1 MPIQVLCTGC
11 SVKLAVP
18 DSAAG
23 KHVRCPKCR
32 AVLAVPAPEPEGPK
46 FEVVEPERP
55 AAPVRK
61 RAQNDDGDD
70 DAPMSLE
77 REEEKTERPKPR
89 KRPRY
94 DDDDDDEEPRRKT
107 PRRSLKRPR
116 RRRGGSNPLAAL
128 GSVGT
133 LVAVVGGVW
142 LLGLLLG
149 LVVPAAFLLPVVIG
163 YLVLLV
169 GGVWFL
175 IIAFSDNVMQGL
187 LCLFVPF
194 YSLLY
199 LITNWDTC
207 KGAFLTQ
214 LGGWLM
220 IVVTAVLS
228 GIR

>member
-1 MPIQVLCTGC
+1 MPIQVLCSGC

-18 DSAAG
+18 DGAAG

-32 AVLAVPAPEPEGPK
+32 AAVAVPEPAPEGPK

-55 AAPVRK
+55 PAPVRK
-61 RAQNDDGDD
+61 RARDEDDGDD
-70 DAPMSLE
+70 APMALE
-77 REEEKTERPKPR
+77 REEEKAD
-89 KRPRY
+89 RPRPRRRREY
-94 DDDDDDEEPRRKT
+94 DDDDDEEPRRKP

-116 RRRGGSNPLAAL
+116 RRRGGSNPLASL

-149 LVVPAAFLLPVVIG
+149 LVVPAAFLLPVVLG
-163 YLVLLV
+163 YLVALA
-169 GGVWFL
+169 GGIWFL

-199 LITNWDTC
+199 LISNWETC

-220 IVVTAVLS
+220 IVVTAGAAGV
-228 GIR
+228 R